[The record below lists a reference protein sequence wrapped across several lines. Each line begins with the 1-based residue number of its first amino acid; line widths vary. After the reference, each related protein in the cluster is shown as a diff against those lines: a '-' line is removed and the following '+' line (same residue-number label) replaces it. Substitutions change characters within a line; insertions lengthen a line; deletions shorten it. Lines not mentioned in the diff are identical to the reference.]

1 MQKATAS
8 LWLRNPDQE
17 FAKHMKYVT
26 NLSEKLAALERAG
39 SKLQEERNGKC
50 IICILHCMTG
60 SVQCI
65 LCITYVSPSQHCNEM
80 IMAILD

>member
-17 FAKHMKYVT
+17 YTKHMKYVS

-39 SKLQEERNGKC
+39 NKLQEERNGKC
-50 IICILHCMTG
+50 IMCML
-60 SVQCI
+60 Q
-65 LCITYVSPSQHCNEM
+65 
-80 IMAILD
+80 